1 MDEKR
6 ARYLLDFAEG
16 QGLLDRR
23 GGFTHYEPD
32 MADYRKLMD
41 DLKPYISKRGAIF
54 VFTDRKQSFHVLDAI
69 EDTAYVA
76 KSGFPSR
83 FPGPMGDFV
92 ICAAYVMGK
101 ELPHPVSAPDFML
114 AFPQKAGLKEED
126 ILRTSR
132 CLAIKDMKDLH
143 SAVNLAMQTP
153 GEYTCAALQKAIGK
167 VVFSSLF
174 YNTWEAESLHSFLL
188 SAENPLERIGLLS
201 SLLSTEDDVRKEA
214 FQVLFARQK
223 GGQEASME
231 PHSERGTAG

>member
-1 MDEKR
+1 MEYLILPQRTLSRAIGDPMLLSMVKMGMSQRSDMIDACLSSVVEK
-6 ARYLLDFAEG
+6 EG
-16 QGLLDRR
+16 
-23 GGFTHYEPD
+23 
-32 MADYRKLMD
+32 K
-41 DLKPYISKRGAIF
+41 
-54 VFTDRKQSFHVLDAI
+54 V
-69 EDTAYVA
+69 
-76 KSGFPSR
+76 
-83 FPGPMGDFV
+83 
-92 ICAAYVMGK
+92 
-101 ELPHPVSAPDFML
+101 PVSTIQGQLVYML

>member
-1 MDEKR
+1 MECLILPQRTLSRAIGDPMLLSMVKMGMSQRSDMIDACLSSVVEK
-6 ARYLLDFAEG
+6 EG
-16 QGLLDRR
+16 
-23 GGFTHYEPD
+23 
-32 MADYRKLMD
+32 K
-41 DLKPYISKRGAIF
+41 
-54 VFTDRKQSFHVLDAI
+54 V
-69 EDTAYVA
+69 
-76 KSGFPSR
+76 
-83 FPGPMGDFV
+83 
-92 ICAAYVMGK
+92 
-101 ELPHPVSAPDFML
+101 PVSTML